1 MARKSTT
8 RKSKRSSNKSAKGK
22 SSQAKSGKKTG
33 SKGGRKSSQAKAG
46 GKTEGKRAARGPRG
60 RPTRF
65 PPEVRQKALKL
76 LLRGEPRSKTAAVIG
91 CSVETLR
98 LWARRAEEDLET
110 SGNGVSTAE
119 EGACRPVE
127 TETPTTAP
135 KDPGAGLSEAEVAAI
150 LHYKKRHPIM
160 GPAQL
165 RAQLK
170 RFKGWRVSNR
180 AIARVLKQNG
190 YELERRGGRP
200 EEPEPPSSWE
210 APQRNALWQ
219 LDFAEVRI
227 PQGRRALGIILD
239 DFSRFVVASGLFE
252 SPTSEDVV
260 SMLKAAIRL
269 HGKPEAIYT
278 DRAGPFLAW
287 GKSEG
292 LQQFLE
298 RELIDHHV
306 SPAYRPQGRGK
317 VEAVIGTV
325 KHELWEVEHFAD
337 EAEAVLALERF
348 IGYYNHQRAH
358 LSLEGLTPAD
368 RFFGR
373 WERVLAHVEAQSRK
387 RQGVEALRERAE
399 ISKEIPPE
407 DRSEILRLVSSG
419 GELELRFFG
428 HRVRLGPIES

>member
-1 MARKSTT
+1 MARKST
-8 RKSKRSSNKSAKGK
+8 R
-22 SSQAKSGKKTG
+22 
-33 SKGGRKSSQAKAG
+33 RKSSKSRSTGKSTTPKASRARCG
-46 GKTEGKRAARGPRG
+46 RKTEGKQEPREARRSVA
-60 RPTRF
+60 RF
-65 PPEVRQKALKL
+65 SPEVRQQALAL
-76 LLRGEPRSKTAAVIG
+76 ILRRVPRAKIAQEIG
-91 CSVETLR
+91 CSTETLR
-98 LWARRAEEDLET
+98 LWARAAEKELAT
-110 SGNGVSTAE
+110 SAGGVSDADT
-119 EGACRPVE
+119 GAKPAAE
-127 TETPTTAP
+127 TEAAATAP
-135 KDPGAGLSEAEVAAI
+135 KDPGAGLCEAEVSAI
-150 LHYKKRHPIM
+150 LEYKKRHPIM

-337 EAEAVLALERF
+337 EAEAALALERF
-348 IGYYNHQRAH
+348 IDYYNHRRAH

-428 HRVRLGPIES
+428 HRVRLGAIES

>member
-8 RKSKRSSNKSAKGK
+8 RKSSKSRPVEKSTRGKPSGARS
-22 SSQAKSGKKTG
+22 
-33 SKGGRKSSQAKAG
+33 RR
-46 GKTEGKRAARGPRG
+46 KTEEKQEASGSPRG
-60 RPTRF
+60 AVRF
-65 PPEVRQKALKL
+65 SPEVRQEALAL
-76 LLRGEPRSKTAAVIG
+76 ILRRVPRAKIAAKIG
-91 CSVETLR
+91 CSTETLR
-98 LWARRAEEDLET
+98 LWARAAEKKLES
-110 SGNGVSTAE
+110 SGNGVSVEASASPPAE
-119 EGACRPVE
+119 KEARA
-127 TETPTTAP
+127 TAP

-150 LHYKKRHPIM
+150 LQYKKRHPIM

-239 DFSRFVVASGLFE
+239 DFSRFVVGYRLLE

-260 SMLKAAIRL
+260 SMLKEAIRL

-287 GKSEG
+287 GKPEG
-292 LQQFLE
+292 LQRFLD

-337 EAEAVLALERF
+337 EAEAALALERF
-348 IGYYNHQRAH
+348 IDHYNHRRAH

-373 WERVLAHVEAQSRK
+373 WERVLAHVEAESRK

-399 ISKEIPPE
+399 ISKEIPPQH
-407 DRSEILRLVSSG
+407 RSEILRLVSSG

>member
-1 MARKSTT
+1 
-8 RKSKRSSNKSAKGK
+8 
-22 SSQAKSGKKTG
+22 
-33 SKGGRKSSQAKAG
+33 
-46 GKTEGKRAARGPRG
+46 
-60 RPTRF
+60 
-65 PPEVRQKALKL
+65 VRQEALEL
-76 LLRGEPRSKTAAVIG
+76 ILRRVSRAKIAAKIG
-91 CSVETLR
+91 CSTETLR
-98 LWARRAEEDLET
+98 LWARAAEKELET
-110 SGNGVSTAE
+110 SSNGVSTAE
-119 EGACRPVE
+119 KGASPPAE
-127 TETPTTAP
+127 PPAEEEASATAP
-135 KDPGAGLSEAEVAAI
+135 KDPGAGLSEAEVSAI
-150 LHYKKRHPIM
+150 LEYKKRHPIM

-227 PQGRRALGIILD
+227 PEGRRALGIILD
-239 DFSRFVVASGLFE
+239 DFSRFVVGYGLFE

-260 SMLKAAIRL
+260 SMLKEAIRL

-287 GKSEG
+287 GKPEG
-292 LQQFLE
+292 LQRFLD

-325 KHELWEVEHFAD
+325 KHELWEVEHFAG

-348 IGYYNHQRAH
+348 INYYNHRRAH

-373 WERVLAHVEAQSRK
+373 WESVLAHVEAASRR

>member
-1 MARKSTT
+1 MARRSKT
-8 RKSKRSSNKSAKGK
+8 RKSSTARSASRSSKGK
-22 SSQAKSGKKTG
+22 PSRARAG
-33 SKGGRKSSQAKAG
+33 SERETKEPRR
-46 GKTEGKRAARGPRG
+46 RATP
-60 RPTRF
+60 F
-65 PPEVRQKALKL
+65 PPEVRQQALEL
-76 LLRGEPRSKTAAVIG
+76 ILRRVPRAKIAQKFG
-91 CSVETLR
+91 CSTETLR
-98 LWARRAEEDLET
+98 LWARAAEKELQARSD
-110 SGNGVSTAE
+110 GMNGEAPSE
-119 EGACRPVE
+119 E
-127 TETPTTAP
+127 ETPTTAP

-150 LHYKKRHPIM
+150 LHYKKRHPTM

-170 RFKGWRVSNR
+170 RFKGWRISNR

-219 LDFAEVRI
+219 LDFTEVRI
-227 PQGRRALGIILD
+227 PEGRRALGIILD
-239 DFSRFVVASGLFE
+239 DFSRFVVGWGLFE

-260 SMLKAAIRL
+260 SMLKEAIRL

-287 GKSEG
+287 GKQEG
-292 LQQFLE
+292 LQRFLE

-306 SPAYRPQGRGK
+306 SPSYRPQGRGK
-317 VEAVIGTV
+317 VEAVLGTV
-325 KHELWEVEHFAD
+325 KHELWEVEHFPGEAD
-337 EAEAVLALERF
+337 AAAALERF
-348 IGYYNHQRAH
+348 IDYYNHRRAH
-358 LSLEGLTPAD
+358 LALEGLTPAD

-373 WERVLAHVEAQSRK
+373 WERVLAHMQAESRR

-399 ISKEIPPE
+399 ISREIPPE
-407 DRSEILRLVSSG
+407 HRSEILRLVSSG

-428 HRVRLGPIES
+428 HRVRLGRIES

>member
-1 MARKSTT
+1 VNAEASAST
-8 RKSKRSSNKSAKGK
+8 
-22 SSQAKSGKKTG
+22 
-33 SKGGRKSSQAKAG
+33 
-46 GKTEGKRAARGPRG
+46 
-60 RPTRF
+60 
-65 PPEVRQKALKL
+65 PPEK
-76 LLRGEPRSKTAAVIG
+76 
-91 CSVETLR
+91 
-98 LWARRAEEDLET
+98 
-110 SGNGVSTAE
+110 
-119 EGACRPVE
+119 
-127 TETPTTAP
+127 ETPTTAP

-150 LHYKKRHPIM
+150 LQYKKRHPTM

-170 RFKGWRVSNR
+170 RFKGWRLSNR

-219 LDFAEVRI
+219 LDFTEVRI
-227 PQGRRALGIILD
+227 PEGRRALGIILD
-239 DFSRFVVASGLFE
+239 DFSRFVVGYGLFE

-260 SMLKAAIRL
+260 AMMKEAIRL

-287 GKSEG
+287 GKPQG
-292 LQQFLE
+292 LQRFLE

-306 SPAYRPQGRGK
+306 SPSYRPQGRGK

-325 KHELWEVEHFAD
+325 KHELWEVEHFPGET
-337 EAEAVLALERF
+337 EAEAALERY
-348 IGYYNHQRAH
+348 IDYYNHRRAH

-373 WERVLAHVEAQSRK
+373 WEHVLAHMQAESRK

-399 ISKEIPPE
+399 ISRELPPE
-407 DRSEILRLVSSG
+407 HRSEILRLVSSG

-428 HRVRLGPIES
+428 HRVRLGRIES

>member
-1 MARKSTT
+1 MARKST
-8 RKSKRSSNKSAKGK
+8 R
-22 SSQAKSGKKTG
+22 
-33 SKGGRKSSQAKAG
+33 RKSSKSRSTGKSTTGKASRARSG
-46 GKTEGKRAARGPRG
+46 RKTEGKQEPREARRSVA
-60 RPTRF
+60 RF
-65 PPEVRQKALKL
+65 SPEVRQQALEL
-76 LLRGEPRSKTAAVIG
+76 ILRRVPRAKIAQEIG
-91 CSVETLR
+91 CSTETLR
-98 LWARRAEEDLET
+98 LWARAAEKELAT
-110 SGNGVSTAE
+110 SGGGVSDADT
-119 EGACRPVE
+119 GAKPAAE
-127 TETPTTAP
+127 TESAATAP
-135 KDPGAGLSEAEVAAI
+135 KDPGAGLSEAEVSAI
-150 LHYKKRHPIM
+150 LEYKKRHPIM

-239 DFSRFVVASGLFE
+239 DFSRFVVACGLLE

-260 SMLKAAIRL
+260 SMMKEAIRL

-337 EAEAVLALERF
+337 ETEAALALERF
-348 IGYYNHQRAH
+348 IDYYNHRRAH

-373 WERVLAHVEAQSRK
+373 WQSVLAHVEAESRK

-407 DRSEILRLVSSG
+407 HRSEILRLVSSG